1 MILTIAIG
9 SAIIGAAF
17 WAVDGSKARRVWTPT
32 DNGVDGEIPCAVC
45 GTHLRDHRIVC
56 DGDDQG
62 YPMFIC
68 PHTADSL
75 TTEQILEWHHAGG
88 AVEFALDA
96 SAELRNNMR
105 SIGLRWEARNDD
117 SARRHIADDLN
128 RKESK

>member
-1 MILTIAIG
+1 MILTLAIG

-32 DNGVDGEIPCAVC
+32 DNGVDGEIPCSVC
-45 GTHLRDHRIVC
+45 GTFLNAHRI
-56 DGDDQG
+56 DLGDAG
-62 YPMFIC
+62 FPTFCC
-68 PHTADSL
+68 PHTVFSL

-88 AVEFALDA
+88 AAEFALDA

-117 SARRHIADDLN
+117 SARRHIADELN
-128 RKESK
+128 QKETK